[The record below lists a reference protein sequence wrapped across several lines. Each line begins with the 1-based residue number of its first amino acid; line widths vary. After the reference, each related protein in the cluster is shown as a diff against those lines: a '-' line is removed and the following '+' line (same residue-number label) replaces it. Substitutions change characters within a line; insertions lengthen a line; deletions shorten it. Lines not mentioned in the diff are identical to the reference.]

1 MKKISII
8 FLACLFLLGCGKEPV
23 EETKPKEEERPELIE
38 TIIVPKKN
46 TEEISIIGVSYE
58 DESLDIIYKE
68 NVEEL
73 NEIGYIKINT
83 FCKNGPGEE
92 YDFTFEVQINEE
104 VQIKGI
110 KDDWYLIEH
119 KGMSG
124 YILRGYVSKEKEKI
138 EPNYLIKK
146 TSNAEDYVIN
156 KINQEL
162 EQIPENLYNILKAE
176 WKIYITNEDLN
187 EKFFD
192 GKLGYI
198 PGATVWTQKEIYI
211 INNYDKIE
219 MTTLHEIGHAID
231 CELKINEKEEWINI
245 YNEEKILA
253 DFMTNHCKSSVKE
266 YFAES
271 FSSYIKN
278 PKILE
283 EKCPK
288 TNEYIKQLIKS
299 Y

>member
-8 FLACLFLLGCGKEPV
+8 FLACLFLLGCGKEPI
-23 EETKPKEEERPELIE
+23 EETKPKEEERIELIE
-38 TIIVPKKN
+38 TIIVPKKT
-46 TEEISIIGVSYE
+46 TEEINIIGVTYE
-58 DESLDIIYKE
+58 NEGLNIIYKE
-68 NVEEL
+68 NIEEL
-73 NEIGYIKINT
+73 NEKGYIKINT

-104 VQIKGI
+104 IQIKGQ
-110 KDDWYLIEH
+110 KEKWYLVEY

-124 YILRGYVSKEKEKI
+124 YIQKGYISKEKEKI

-146 TSNAEDYVIN
+146 TANAEDYVIN

-162 EQIPENLYNILKAE
+162 EQIPDNLYNILKKE

-192 GKLGYI
+192 GELGYI
-198 PGATVWTQKEIYI
+198 PGVTVWTQKEIYI

-245 YNEEKILA
+245 YNEEILLA
-253 DFMTNHCKSSVKE
+253 DFMTNHCKSTVKE

-271 FSSYIKN
+271 FSSYIKY
-278 PKILE
+278 PKLLE

-288 TNEYIKQLIKS
+288 TNEYIKQLIES